1 MCEHDTVAIPIGEN
15 NQPIGMVNDPD
26 TVCEALARS
35 STSRFPERTELAF
48 DKLDGAQTVL
58 LLVAVTASAT
68 RL

>member
-15 NQPIGMVNDPD
+15 NQPIGMVNDSD

-35 STSRFPERTELAF
+35 STSRFPERAELAF
-48 DKLDGAQTVL
+48 DKLDGAQTVS